1 MIRHIVLFKM
11 KPFDST
17 EERIKKLSSIKNDL
31 ENLTKIIPEIKLLKV
46 GINMN
51 PNEQFD
57 LSLLSEFESMKD
69 LEIYAKHP
77 DHVAV
82 GKVIREIL
90 DARSCVDSEF

>member
-17 EERIKKLSSIKNDL
+17 EERIKKLSSIKDDL

>member
-1 MIRHIVLFKM
+1 
-11 KPFDST
+11 
-17 EERIKKLSSIKNDL
+17 
-31 ENLTKIIPEIKLLKV
+31 
-46 GINMN
+46 MN

>member
-17 EERIKKLSSIKNDL
+17 EERIKKLSSIKDDL
-31 ENLTKIIPEIKLLKV
+31 ENLTKFIPEIKLLKV

>member
-1 MIRHIVLFKM
+1 M

-17 EERIKKLSSIKNDL
+17 EERIKKLSSIKDDL

-69 LEIYAKHP
+69 LEVYAKHP